1 MANRKEPAIHSEKEK
16 DKEEEEEKEEK
27 QMMTNEEIHLAQ
39 FE

>member
-27 QMMTNEEIHLAQ
+27 QMMKQAINN
-39 FE
+39 